1 MSNSSVASDLAL
13 CVFAGGNYSGPART
27 LVPPLSKIADL
38 TVTTRSVSLPD
49 HRLKSVPQC

>member
-13 CVFAGGNYSGPART
+13 CVFADGNYSGPART